1 MARTPA
7 LAATATP
14 DLQVRG
20 RVLFPRHTNVAL
32 ECDVTAII
40 MLLATDLLELMP
52 LTRRD
57 VAAKI
62 EGGDGVVAARVTAEP
77 WR

>member
-1 MARTPA
+1 M
-7 LAATATP
+7 
-14 DLQVRG
+14 
-20 RVLFPRHTNVAL
+20 LFPRHTNVASK
-32 ECDVTAII
+32 CDVTAII
-40 MLLATDLLELMP
+40 MLLATDLFELMP

-57 VAAKI
+57 VAATI

>member
-1 MARTPA
+1 M
-7 LAATATP
+7 
-14 DLQVRG
+14 
-20 RVLFPRHTNVAL
+20 LFPRHTNVASK
-32 ECDVTAII
+32 CDVTTII
-40 MLLATDLLELMP
+40 MLLATDLFELMP

>member
-1 MARTPA
+1 MASK
-7 LAATATP
+7 
-14 DLQVRG
+14 
-20 RVLFPRHTNVAL
+20 
-32 ECDVTAII
+32 CDVTAII

-52 LTRRD
+52 LTRRG

-62 EGGDGVVAARVTAEP
+62 EGGDGGVAARVTAEP